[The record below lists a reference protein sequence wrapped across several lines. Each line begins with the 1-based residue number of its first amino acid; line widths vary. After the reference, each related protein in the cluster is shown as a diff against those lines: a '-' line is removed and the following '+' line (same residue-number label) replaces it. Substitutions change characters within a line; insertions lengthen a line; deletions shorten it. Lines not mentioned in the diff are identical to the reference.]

1 VDCAAALLDERLQP
15 PRQGDGDE
23 GRAVLLDAPVPNR
36 WPGLLALGG
45 AQFGRLGWWPAV
57 PPDVTSTLVRA
68 LAPPAAPATASRPAQ
83 HPWHFADAGLTL
95 LRTEAGQEPEIW
107 CRCDGGPHGF
117 LSIAAHAHADALSV
131 EVRCG
136 GVDVLADP
144 GTFAY
149 QGDPAW
155 RSYSRSTL
163 GHNTVQL
170 AGMNQ
175 SREGGPFL
183 WLRHAATQ
191 VTEVR
196 DDGDTVCW
204 AAGHDGYL
212 ALDPPARHHR
222 QVRLDRAARRLEI
235 TDEVT
240 GGHPLALAFHLGPD
254 IEAELDGATAA
265 LRWPP
270 AAAGRARLE
279 LPAGLEWSMHRGS
292 TDPILGWYAPG
303 LGRRVPAVTLIGRG
317 VAAPGTC
324 LRTQLI
330 FAAADS
336 EDTVSEQSGVSL
348 RTSDALVGELS
359 STHEGAG

>member
-1 VDCAAALLDERLQP
+1 MPLAARD
-15 PRQGDGDE
+15 
-23 GRAVLLDAPVPNR
+23 VP
-36 WPGLLALGG
+36 G
-45 AQFGRLGWWPAV
+45 
-57 PPDVTSTLVRA
+57 
-68 LAPPAAPATASRPAQ
+68 RPARR
-83 HPWHFADAGLTL
+83 PWRFPDAGTTL
-95 LRTEAGQEPEIW
+95 LRTTVGRDPEIW
-107 CRCDGGPHGF
+107 CRCDGGPHGY

-149 QGDPAW
+149 QGDPDW

-170 AGMNQ
+170 AGADQ
-175 SREGGPFL
+175 SRAGGPFL
-183 WLRHAATQ
+183 WLRHATTQ
-191 VTEVR
+191 VTEAR
-196 DDGDTVCW
+196 DDGGTVCW

-254 IEAELDGATAA
+254 VEAELDGTTAA
-265 LRWPP
+265 LRWP
-270 AAAGRARLE
+270 AATAGRARLE
-279 LPAGLEWSMHRGS
+279 LPAGLDWSLHRGS
-292 TDPILGWYAPG
+292 TEPMLGWYAPG
-303 LGRRVPAVTLIGRG
+303 LGRRVPSVTLIGRG
-317 VAAPGTC
+317 VATPGTA

-330 FAAADS
+330 FAAAD
-336 EDTVSEQSGVSL
+336 TVCKQSDVSL